1 MKKILTTIDYTTAI
15 LLIAFGL
22 FNAVRSFIELQ
33 YISTVLFLGLVTI
46 GIAMLV
52 VKIDDNS

>member
-1 MKKILTTIDYTTAI
+1 MNKILKTIDYTTAI

-33 YISTVLFLGLVTI
+33 YIPTALFLGLAAI
-46 GIAMLV
+46 GTAMLV